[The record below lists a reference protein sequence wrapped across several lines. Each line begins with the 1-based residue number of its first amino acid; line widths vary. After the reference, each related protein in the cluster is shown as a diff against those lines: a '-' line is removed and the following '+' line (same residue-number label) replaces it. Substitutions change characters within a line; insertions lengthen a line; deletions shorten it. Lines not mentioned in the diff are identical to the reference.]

1 MKKNNIDVLVKRIL
15 EETLE
20 EKADELTNKL
30 KSDMYDMDEEMEEGN
45 EFTGELEKARKEH
58 KKEFTVG
65 GKKYPVEEKE
75 ECDECG
81 GGNMYEDMDEE
92 MEEGNAFGDALR
104 KAKEYGD
111 DSFEV
116 EGKRYPVKES
126 VTLSEEEMI
135 SLIERIV
142 IEQKKVKGMEE
153 TEKVLKADK
162 KENDQYIKDVT
173 KKMKDY
179 LKNMSKGEFTTEP
192 KTFPQGNGQMKKDD
206 TMAYHPSDAV
216 DEYVDAF
223 AFPGQTNLVFDE
235 IKPDEKKIEKYL
247 KGDSTTGNA
256 QVDKDGKALGNVV
269 PSKVGEK
276 FHNNYKNNYY
286 GQEQMKSSYKR
297 YPQDT
302 IEVAGETTK
311 KGGLNYGKKSAQ
323 KILNKVEES
332 ISKEEKI
339 LTEEFGKMKHL
350 INYDKKTQ

>member
-1 MKKNNIDVLVKRIL
+1 MKKNNIDVLVKKIL
-15 EETLE
+15 TETLE
-20 EKADELTNKL
+20 DKADELTNKI
-30 KSDMYDMDEEMEEGN
+30 KSKTSDMDEELIGGQTNLDKNKNGRLDKEDFKMLRRGKKSVEENQECDECGNMYEEDEEMEEGN

-58 KKEFTVG
+58 KKEFSVG
-65 GKKYPVEEKE
+65 GKKYPV
-75 ECDECG
+75 
-81 GGNMYEDMDEE
+81 
-92 MEEGNAFGDALR
+92 
-104 KAKEYGD
+104 
-111 DSFEV
+111 
-116 EGKRYPVKES
+116 KES
-126 VTLSEEEMI
+126 LTLSEEEMI
-135 SLIERIV
+135 SLIESIV
-142 IEQKKVKGMEE
+142 IEQKKVKGMAE
-153 TEKVLKADK
+153 TEKVLSADK

-216 DEYVDAF
+216 DEYIDAF

-276 FHNNYKNNYY
+276 FHKNYKDNFY

-323 KILNKVEES
+323 KILDKVDES
-332 ISKEEKI
+332 INKEEKV